1 MEEIVVED
9 VAIVVKGLSSD
20 TLFRDPTASVIT
32 GASMSNSLVSA
43 LTSDVRMERGASE
56 PHINTNT
63 ASFATAQD
71 QSTINTINSSQLP
84 GLIRVNVKKHRR
96 DPSNA
101 SSGDGRTMVSVGSSS
116 SHAHSVSNSSIPEGR
131 TSGDMTSGDY
141 STGNSNSF
149 EDAASLK
156 VPYKSNNSDYNSSY
170 DSNLSKISRPLT
182 PMPNSLLSNNPMIS
196 HSKLKVKKTVG
207 TINAD
212 REELMICDDGWGAGS
227 CEPDEGEI

>member
-9 VAIVVKGLSSD
+9 VAIVVKGLASD
-20 TLFRDPTASVIT
+20 TLFRDPAASVIT
-32 GASMSNSLVSA
+32 GASLSNSLV
-43 LTSDVRMERGASE
+43 SDVRMERGASE
-56 PHINTNT
+56 PQINTNT
-63 ASFATAQD
+63 ASFAIAQD
-71 QSTINTINSSQLP
+71 QPTINTINSSQLP

-101 SSGDGRTMVSVGSSS
+101 SSGDGRTMVSVGSGS
-116 SHAHSVSNSSIPEGR
+116 SHAHSASNSSIPEGR

-149 EDAASLK
+149 ENAASQK
-156 VPYKSNNSDYNSSY
+156 VLYKSNNSDYNSSY
-170 DSNLSKISRPLT
+170 DSNLSKISGRPLT

-196 HSKLKVKKTVG
+196 HSKLNVKKTVG
-207 TINAD
+207 TSNAD
-212 REELMICDDGWGAGS
+212 MEELMICDDGWGAGS